1 MTTTPSP
8 NPIDPGHT
16 SESEE
21 MYLITVARVHEQGQA
36 GPVPVA
42 VLAKNL
48 HVSVASANE
57 MVRKLSVR
65 GLLTYEP
72 YRGAELT
79 AEGAV
84 VADRV
89 LRTRRLW
96 ATFLADHL
104 GLSPQEADD
113 QACLLEHVTL
123 PDATSRLASF
133 LGDPLTGPLG
143 HAIPHGGDA
152 APSHQHV
159 TLANATAGAQGE
171 VVRITAAAAATTFL
185 AAEGIEVGTRLVIEA
200 VGASGVLISIDNRSI
215 HLSSSLATAVE
226 VVPIA

>member
-1 MTTTPSP
+1 VTTTPSP
-8 NPIDPGHT
+8 TPLNPGHT

-21 MYLITVARVHEQGQA
+21 MYLITVARAHEEGQA

-57 MVRKLSVR
+57 MVRKLSAR
-65 GLLTYEP
+65 GLLDYEP
-72 YRGAELT
+72 YHGAELT

-84 VADRV
+84 VAGQV

-133 LGDPLTGPLG
+133 LGDPATGPLG
-143 HAIPHGGDA
+143 HPIPHDGA
-152 APSHQHV
+152 APASAHQA
-159 TLANATAGAQGE
+159 TLAEAGAGTRGE
-171 VVRITAAAAATTFL
+171 VVGITASPAATAFL
-185 AAEGIEVGTRLVIEA
+185 AAEGIEAGTRLVVEA
-200 VGASGVLISIDNRSI
+200 AGASGVLISIDDRSI
-215 HLSSSLATAVE
+215 HLSSALAITVE
-226 VVPIA
+226 INPVG